1 VPVPFK
7 EESSVNEDRE
17 NRRKWI
23 LTGLAVL
30 AAIVTLTLGTR
41 DSDDAKVAA
50 GGATTTATAETP
62 PPTETTPVD
71 DGTASGGGSTT
82 VDASEVPLPA
92 EIADDPIVKRLA
104 KGRTLP
110 FTAGPW
116 QKEQWRDAV
125 FSRLSAGAQ
134 ARFDKVPYQDG
145 FGIVIQ

>member
-1 VPVPFK
+1 VD
-7 EESSVNEDRE
+7 NENRE

-30 AAIVTLTLGTR
+30 AAIVTLAIGTR
-41 DSDDAKVAA
+41 DGDSTTPVSA
-50 GGATTTATAETP
+50 GSGTATTAPDTTTAPDATTTAA
-62 PPTETTPVD
+62 
-71 DGTASGGGSTT
+71 DGDTDTDTTASAG
-82 VDASEVPLPA
+82 EPLPA

-116 QKEQWRDAV
+116 QREEWRDAV
-125 FSRLSAGAQ
+125 FARLSDAAK
-134 ARFDKVPYQDG
+134 ARFDKVPYQGG